1 MNWEKHKNEN
11 PVGFSSSRRLPV
23 KQYIYSILRQ
33 DAPRRQPEGIVERW
47 GVHSSAAEIGFRE
60 SKEEC
65 DVFPPPS
72 PQPKQNG
79 IPLFDHWENWEKK
92 NLKNWEAWNG
102 KDAGWETTQGKKG
115 GENEKQQQANGTR
128 KALLS
133 EVQHDRK
140 WHVECRKR
148 KPDRY
153 RLICWLPWKTCP
165 SH

>member
-1 MNWEKHKNEN
+1 MNWEKHKTKTLLNFQALAASQSN
-11 PVGFSSSRRLPV
+11 ST
-23 KQYIYSILRQ
+23 SILSWDRMHRGGNQ
-33 DAPRRQPEGIVERW
+33 RASWRGEEFTAVQQKLDLERAKKCVMLFPSFPSAKAKW
-47 GVHSSAAEIGFRE
+47 HS
-60 SKEEC
+60 
-65 DVFPPPS
+65 
-72 PQPKQNG
+72 
-79 IPLFDHWENWEKK
+79 PLWSLRKLRKK
-92 NLKNWEAWNG
+92 IQKNWEAWNG

-115 GENEKQQQANGTR
+115 GGNEKQQQANGTR